1 MPTMKRGLKT
11 KRLPLVP
18 GASQTAGMT
27 DKEFSAW
34 MIAQGAR
41 PISAKRREQ
50 LRKSGHW
57 IDLSAAAP
65 AA

>member
-1 MPTMKRGLKT
+1 MKRGSKT

-27 DKEFSAW
+27 DKEFTSW

-41 PISAKRREQ
+41 RIIREAAT
-50 LRKSGHW
+50 KS
-57 IDLSAAAP
+57 
-65 AA
+65 

>member
-1 MPTMKRGLKT
+1 VKHGSKT

-18 GASQTAGMT
+18 GASVTAGMA
-27 DKEFSAW
+27 DKEFTSW

-41 PISAKRREQ
+41 PMSAKRREQ
-50 LRKSGHW
+50 LRNTGHW